1 MEALA
6 NVVAGLG
13 LFFVGVWIL
22 SDNLKNLAGRS
33 FRQSVVQWTKKT
45 TTGFALGSVLGAVAQ
60 SMAVTIFILVS
71 LLTAGLI
78 TVRTAMPVLVGAN
91 LGTSILVFLTTLN
104 VKLVMLYIIG
114 ISGIIMVSERFSGVK
129 AHLSLIHI

>member
-60 SMAVTIFILVS
+60 SMAVTIFIL
-71 LLTAGLI
+71 
-78 TVRTAMPVLVGAN
+78 
-91 LGTSILVFLTTLN
+91 
-104 VKLVMLYIIG
+104 
-114 ISGIIMVSERFSGVK
+114 
-129 AHLSLIHI
+129 SLIHI